1 MGTNA
6 PSSRPSLELNMS
18 LFGGSPAPPSKKT
31 RTNEQSAA
39 EGAVVME
46 REPMTPQPAPL
57 AQEALLKESMQWIR
71 ELETVRD
78 DLHMLSVRN
87 AVLLDSLS
95 IAGATEIL
103 LSEEDQDGD
112 E

>member
-1 MGTNA
+1 
-6 PSSRPSLELNMS
+6 
-18 LFGGSPAPPSKKT
+18 
-31 RTNEQSAA
+31 
-39 EGAVVME
+39 
-46 REPMTPQPAPL
+46 MTPQPAPL